1 MLVQSILT
9 APTIENREN
18 LMLLICKSTKAV
30 RLLGTL
36 IFTTLVPAPVLAQQI
51 DGLYRPDFPWA
62 ASWSCSADH
71 LGSDGGSLGIL
82 DGKLHGVENMC
93 ELGPPR
99 PVTGGQ
105 LFSAT
110 CSGEGETYTTDYI
123 IATTPTG
130 LSLTRDG
137 ETVQWRRCDA
147 VTDATPLSSWVS
159 GFAMGVN
166 ESSTRDNMGNSII
179 LSCRDGRDGRVY
191 VELAGKPVDGGAVQF
206 NIDGEDFSFPVWA
219 EGGRVNVECTACADN
234 YTELWRSLRSGNH
247 LTITQGGSAATL
259 SLRGT
264 SDALAPEPCT
274 PEGW

>member
-1 MLVQSILT
+1 MIL
-9 APTIENREN
+9 P
-18 LMLLICKSTKAV
+18 MCKSTKAV
-30 RLLGTL
+30 KLLGTL
-36 IFTTLVPAPVLAQQI
+36 LVISLVPTPVLAQQI
-51 DGLYRPDFPWA
+51 DGLFRPDYPWA

-71 LGSDGGSLGIL
+71 LGSDGGALGIL
-82 DGKLHGVENMC
+82 DGKLYGVEITC

-110 CSGEGETYTTDYI
+110 CSGEGESYTTDYI

-130 LSLTRDG
+130 LSLTRDA

-147 VTDATPLSSWVS
+147 AAHAAVSNSWVS

-166 ESSTRDNMGNSII
+166 EGSTIDAMGNEII
-179 LSCRDGRDGRVY
+179 LSCQDGRDGQIY
-191 VELAGKPVDGGAVQF
+191 VQLAGKPLDGGIVQF
-206 NIDGEDFSFPVWA
+206 NIDGQDFSFPVWA

-234 YTELWRSLRSGNH
+234 FAVLWRSLRSGSQ
-247 LTITQGGSAATL
+247 LTISQGGNTARLA
-259 SLRGT
+259 LRG
-264 SDALAPEPCT
+264 SADALAPEPCL